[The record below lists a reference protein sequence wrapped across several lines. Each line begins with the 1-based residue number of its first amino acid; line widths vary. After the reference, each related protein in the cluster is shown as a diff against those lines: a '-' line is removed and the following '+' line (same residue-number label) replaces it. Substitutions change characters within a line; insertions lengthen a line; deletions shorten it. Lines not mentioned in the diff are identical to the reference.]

1 MIKDKFLNWLAVF
14 ICMIVSASML
24 FHSLPYWWI
33 GGVIAFLLIGFYL
46 NDGDEYEQQLNELP
60 EDWEDYKATYEPPDE
75 YNLQWDEYDED
86 GNHMWSNHGLS
97 ANKKFYLKHLHGF
110 KDWQAETKKV
120 SFCHK
125 CGNEVYEICMCKPVI
140 KDNTD

>member
-60 EDWEDYKATYEPPDE
+60 EDWEDYKATYEPPEE
-75 YNLQWDEYDED
+75 YNLPDDEHWTTTALS
-86 GNHMWSNHGLS
+86 GN
-97 ANKKFYLKHLHGF
+97 
-110 KDWQAETKKV
+110 KDWQAETMKS
-120 SFCHK
+120 SFCTK
-125 CGNEVYEICMCKPVI
+125 CGNEVYEVCMCNPV
-140 KDNTD
+140 KKT